1 MIFKIKI
8 FNKSILILLLIV
20 SLVISTNSNPII
32 SKKSLNVT
40 YSEMDYNNDEKIIL
54 LCEGFEEGKILT
66 NGWKLAT
73 NNSDYS
79 WHIGNYN
86 KHLGN
91 YSAQC
96 VNNPNNLIQNEW
108 LITPLIDLKGYSEIF
123 LDFWWSLSYYWA
135 VSPYNYYDFNVLIST
150 DGGINW
156 TEIWT
161 EGSLSPFENWKWYNA
176 TLGNPIDLSSHI
188 EYDYILLAFQYYGQ
202 NGAQLNI
209 DDILVYATQNSNNI
223 VVDAGG
229 PYEAFVGENINFQG
243 NVSGGVKPYLYNWNF
258 GDGEKS
264 IRKNAL
270 HKYDQVGIYSV
281 YLNITDFS
289 GERSRSHTKVTILN
303 MSKKPHLVIYNIT
316 GTNNIKAQIK
326 NIGDIIATNITWEIK
341 MKGGVFNNI
350 ILKTKGQCN
359 CINCNCSINITSDPL
374 FYLGVAKI
382 LIFTEAENSIRSYKR
397 SYCLIISDRILFIA
411 DIP

>member
-8 FNKSILILLLIV
+8 FNKSILILLLIIL
-20 SLVISTNSNPII
+20 LVISTNSHPII

-40 YSEMDYNNDEKIIL
+40 YSEMDNINDEKIIIL
-54 LCEGFEEGKILT
+54 YEGFEEGKILP

-73 NNSDYS
+73 NNSNYS

-86 KHLGN
+86 KHSGN
-91 YSAQC
+91 YSGQC
-96 VNNPNNLIQNEW
+96 VNNPNNLTQNEL
-108 LITPLIDLKGYSEIF
+108 LITPLLDLKGYSEIF

-161 EGSLSPFENWKWYNA
+161 EDSLSLFENWKWYNA
-176 TLGNPIDLSSHI
+176 TLGNPIDLSGYI
-188 EYDYILLAFQYYGQ
+188 NNDYISLAFQYYGQ

-209 DDILVYATQNSNNI
+209 DDIIVYATQNSNNI
-223 VVDAGG
+223 IVDAGG

-243 NVSGGVKPYLYNWNF
+243 NVSGGVKPYLYSWYF

-264 IRKNAL
+264 MKKNAL
-270 HKYDQVGIYSV
+270 HKYNQVGIYDV
-281 YLNITDFS
+281 VLNITDFS
-289 GERSRSHTKVTILN
+289 RKKSRDHTKVTILN
-303 MSKKPHLVIYNIT
+303 MSKKPHLVIYNLT

-326 NIGDIIATNITWEIK
+326 NIGDIIATNITWEIE
-341 MKGGVFNNI
+341 MTGGVFKNF

-359 CINCNCSINITSDPL
+359 FINCNCSINITSDPL

-382 LIFTEAENSIRSYKR
+382 LIFTEAENSIRSYKKA
-397 SYCLIISDRILFIA
+397 YCLIISDKILFIA
-411 DIP
+411 EVP